1 MDQVTTQITIKKKR
15 LTSDQRQAA
24 KALLLETF
32 PQLLKGGQL
41 ILHFGPGRNPIFV
54 ELQER
59 TDYLTQNLVDSAA

>member
-15 LTSDQRQAA
+15 LTTDQRQAA

-32 PQLLKGGQL
+32 PQLLSGGQL

-59 TDYLTQNLVDSAA
+59 TDYLQQQPMKNIA